1 MLERLVGRRGV
12 GGESVS
18 VAVVLEV
25 SAGSA
30 EEYMD
35 RDKNTHNRSNIFL
48 VACCLVAKEGAV

>member
-30 EEYMD
+30 EE
-35 RDKNTHNRSNIFL
+35 
-48 VACCLVAKEGAV
+48 

>member
-35 RDKNTHNRSNIFL
+35 REKVNQNRNILLPRF
-48 VACCLVAKEGAV
+48 KEGPGLL

>member
-1 MLERLVGRRGV
+1 MGRRGV

-35 RDKNTHNRSNIFL
+35 RDKNTHNRSNSIFL
-48 VACCLVAKEGAV
+48 VAR